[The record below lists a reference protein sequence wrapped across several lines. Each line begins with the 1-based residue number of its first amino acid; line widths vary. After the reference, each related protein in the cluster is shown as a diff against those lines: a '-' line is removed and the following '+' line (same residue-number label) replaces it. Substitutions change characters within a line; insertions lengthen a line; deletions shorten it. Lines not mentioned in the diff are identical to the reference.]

1 MATPPPPRIVAI
13 ERDACV
19 FPWREAPRILRD
31 PASMLTTAL
40 LAEIAA
46 AASQRIAERSNYEA
60 KRGKQ

>member
-1 MATPPPPRIVAI
+1 
-13 ERDACV
+13 
-19 FPWREAPRILRD
+19 
-31 PASMLTTAL
+31 MLTTAL